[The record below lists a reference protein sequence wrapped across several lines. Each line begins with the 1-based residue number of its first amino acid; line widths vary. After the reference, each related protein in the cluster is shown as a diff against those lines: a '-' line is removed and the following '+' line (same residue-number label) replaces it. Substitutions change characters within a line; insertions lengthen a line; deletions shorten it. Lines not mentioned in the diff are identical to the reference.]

1 VGKYDERNTIG
12 MATVTITFDTDEQSQ
27 EIQDTLNGTKWKA
40 AVWEIDQHLRNI
52 VKYGDVSEKEFEQA
66 ENLRKAIREILN
78 GYQLILD

>member
-1 VGKYDERNTIG
+1 
-12 MATVTITFDTDEQSQ
+12 MATVEVKIVFDSDSDNQ
-27 EIQDTLNGTKWKA
+27 EVHDIINGTKWKA

-52 VKYGDVSEKEFEQA
+52 VKYGDVSEKEYEQA

>member
-1 VGKYDERNTIG
+1 

-27 EIQDTLNGTKWKA
+27 EIQDTLNGIKWKA

-52 VKYGDVSEKEFEQA
+52 MKYGDVSEKEYEQA
-66 ENLRKAIREILN
+66 ERLREAIREILN

>member
-1 VGKYDERNTIG
+1 VGKHDERNTIG

-27 EIQDTLNGTKWKA
+27 DVQDALNGGKWKN